1 MPNDLTLTVSTMIAV
16 TGGRTG
22 EGVDE
27 TRSLQATTHASA
39 RDGAQPQG
47 IMRRR
52 AAWSSDPFPGP
63 AARDRTASVEIK

>member
-1 MPNDLTLTVSTMIAV
+1 MRYDLGLTVSTMIAV
-16 TGGRTG
+16 TGSRAG

-47 IMRRR
+47 TIRTR
-52 AAWSSDPFPGP
+52 AAWSRDPFPGP
-63 AARDRTASVEIK
+63 AARDRAASVGTR

>member
-1 MPNDLTLTVSTMIAV
+1 MPYDLTFTASTMIAV
-16 TGGRTG
+16 SRTG

-39 RDGAQPQG
+39 HDGAQPQG
-47 IMRRR
+47 TIRTR

-63 AARDRTASVEIK
+63 AARDRAASVETR

>member
-1 MPNDLTLTVSTMIAV
+1 MPYDLTFTASTMIAV
-16 TGGRTG
+16 TGSRTG

-39 RDGAQPQG
+39 HDGAQPQG
-47 IMRRR
+47 TIRTR

-63 AARDRTASVEIK
+63 AARDRAASVETR

>member
-1 MPNDLTLTVSTMIAV
+1 MPNDLTLTVPTMIAV
-16 TGGRTG
+16 TGSRAG

-27 TRSLQATTHASA
+27 TSA

-63 AARDRTASVEIK
+63 AARDRAASVETT